1 MNCDRATRLM
11 SESQDRPLTTGERTT
26 LEVHTWMCVGCRN
39 FKKQLGFLRQ
49 AMKAFAQRQDG
60 DDDGPGAGRV

>member
-11 SESQDRPLTTGERTT
+11 SESQDRPLTNGERTM
-26 LEVHTWMCVGCRN
+26 LEVHTWTCVGCRN
-39 FKKQLGFLRQ
+39 FRKQVGFLRE
-49 AMKAFAQRQDG
+49 AMQAFAKRQGD